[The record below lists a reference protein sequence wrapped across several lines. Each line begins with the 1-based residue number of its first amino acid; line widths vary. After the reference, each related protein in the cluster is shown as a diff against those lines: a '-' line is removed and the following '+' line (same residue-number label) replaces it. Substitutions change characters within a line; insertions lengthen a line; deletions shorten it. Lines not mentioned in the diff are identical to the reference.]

1 MKYLLN
7 SIFLTILLFSFQK
20 GNSQNSHLIDSDFS
34 EKDMSISVKQ
44 NSTYTNQTSKKISKI
59 FIYDWNHSYSSMS
72 TPLSKKLYS
81 EYDSSILKSSSNQ
94 RGKTLISQITI
105 DNNPVEWERVVN
117 NEDLIE
123 IRLDKELDI
132 NQKIKILFEYTL
144 YIPKFIE
151 NYGYTNDIINVKNCF
166 FRFVPKFNHEP
177 ILISNL
183 SLDDQF
189 FQKSIINLKI
199 KYNPIYSIN
208 TNLIK
213 DSSKTENNRNIDYY
227 LGSSVSDI
235 SLILNKNKDFKNVK
249 INKIN
254 VSSNSKRV
262 LSLKSNN
269 LQNIDKFLLD
279 YFPKNENKNI
289 VLDKNDFKKNSLYPY
304 SEIPDLLDP
313 FDENILNEI
322 NLLKNLLHYIFSN
335 SLSIDRRNLFWFSS
349 GLELYY
355 LNKFIEEY
363 HPDLL
368 LIGKFSNLF
377 FIKKHNLSK
386 TKFTNQFRLGYNFV
400 SARNLNQKLLLPSNE
415 LTRINYRLSSPAKS
429 FYSLKTLNSY
439 IGEKHFK
446 ESILQIINSEK
457 PIAQTIQI
465 QNIFESISS
474 KNLKWF
480 FSDYLNYDGLIDLKV
495 FKKKENFAIKNTM
508 GNDLNFPLPIEIEYL
523 DGTSKKEWF
532 NTNNYES
539 KLDYLNIS
547 KIIIDPDKLFLDEN
561 YKNNTYLNFKKNNKK
576 TIIRFFSDID
586 SHENN
591 QIFYRPQFLY
601 NLYDGFS
608 PGITLTNKSPIKK
621 RFTYLVSP
629 FYSFETK
636 NIIGNLNFNL
646 TTYHSKTFS
655 TNYYI
660 SLSKFHFDENL
671 SYTRFSPTI
680 LLTFRDK
687 NLVSNYKQF
696 LRYKYINI
704 NREQNNPSDNY
715 GISKFTYINSN
726 PGAKKSYSF
735 AYDLQFNKEI
745 IKNSITLNYRNYFS
759 EFRQY
764 NLRLFIGKFF
774 QNNNTDGLYNF
785 SVDRTTDY
793 LYDNYLFGRSESSG
807 FFSQQY
813 VRYEGA
819 FKSNISE
826 FKPNDFMISLNSGIT
841 IWKWIEAYFDYG
853 LFKNK
858 NEPILTGFDSGFRL
872 NIVENYFELFFPIYS
887 SEDFYINKKSYSNRI
902 RFILTLD
909 PENLTSLFTRRWF

>member
-1 MKYLLN
+1 
-7 SIFLTILLFSFQK
+7 
-20 GNSQNSHLIDSDFS
+20 
-34 EKDMSISVKQ
+34 
-44 NSTYTNQTSKKISKI
+44 
-59 FIYDWNHSYSSMS
+59 MS

-105 DNNPVEWERVVN
+105 DNKPVEWERVVN

-151 NYGYTNDIINVKNCF
+151 NYGYVNDIINVKNCF
-166 FRFVPKFNHEP
+166 FRFVPKFNNEP

-269 LQNIDKFLLD
+269 LQNIDNFLLD

-335 SLSIDRRNLFWFSS
+335 SLSVDRRNLFWFTS

-386 TKFTNQFRLGYNFV
+386 TNFTNQFRLGYNFV
-400 SARNLNQKLLLPSNE
+400 SARNLNQKLILPSNE

-429 FYSLKTLNSY
+429 FYSLKTLKSY

-446 ESILQIINSEK
+446 ESILKLINSEK

-480 FSDYLNYDGLIDLKV
+480 FSDFLNYDGLIDLKI

-532 NTNNYES
+532 NTNNYEN

-547 KIIIDPDKLFLDEN
+547 KINIDPDKLFLDEN

-576 TIIRFFSDID
+576 TIIRFFYDID

-629 FYSFETK
+629 FYSFETN
-636 NIIGNLNFNL
+636 NIIGNLNFNF

-671 SYTRFSPTI
+671 SYTRFSPTV

-696 LRYKYINI
+696 LRYKYISI

-745 IKNSITLNYRNYFS
+745 IKNSITLNYRNYFD

-826 FKPNDFMISLNSGIT
+826 FKPNDFMISLNTGIT

>member
-1 MKYLLN
+1 MYTIVEAVIYITF
-7 SIFLTILLFSFQK
+7 SIHKIV
-20 GNSQNSHLIDSDFS
+20 S
-34 EKDMSISVKQ
+34 E
-44 NSTYTNQTSKKISKI
+44 
-59 FIYDWNHSYSSMS
+59 
-72 TPLSKKLYS
+72 
-81 EYDSSILKSSSNQ
+81 
-94 RGKTLISQITI
+94 
-105 DNNPVEWERVVN
+105 
-117 NEDLIE
+117 
-123 IRLDKELDI
+123 
-132 NQKIKILFEYTL
+132 
-144 YIPKFIE
+144 
-151 NYGYTNDIINVKNCF
+151 
-166 FRFVPKFNHEP
+166 
-177 ILISNL
+177 
-183 SLDDQF
+183 
-189 FQKSIINLKI
+189 
-199 KYNPIYSIN
+199 
-208 TNLIK
+208 
-213 DSSKTENNRNIDYY
+213 
-227 LGSSVSDI
+227 
-235 SLILNKNKDFKNVK
+235 
-249 INKIN
+249 
-254 VSSNSKRV
+254 
-262 LSLKSNN
+262 
-269 LQNIDKFLLD
+269 
-279 YFPKNENKNI
+279 
-289 VLDKNDFKKNSLYPY
+289 
-304 SEIPDLLDP
+304 
-313 FDENILNEI
+313 
-322 NLLKNLLHYIFSN
+322 
-335 SLSIDRRNLFWFSS
+335 
-349 GLELYY
+349 
-355 LNKFIEEY
+355 
-363 HPDLL
+363 
-368 LIGKFSNLF
+368 
-377 FIKKHNLSK
+377 
-386 TKFTNQFRLGYNFV
+386 
-400 SARNLNQKLLLPSNE
+400 
-415 LTRINYRLSSPAKS
+415 
-429 FYSLKTLNSY
+429 
-439 IGEKHFK
+439 
-446 ESILQIINSEK
+446 
-457 PIAQTIQI
+457 
-465 QNIFESISS
+465 
-474 KNLKWF
+474 F
-480 FSDYLNYDGLIDLKV
+480 FSDFLNYDGLIDLKV

-508 GNDLNFPLPIEIEYL
+508 GNDLNFPFPIEIQFL

-539 KLDYLNIS
+539 KLEYLNIS
-547 KIIIDPDKLFLDEN
+547 KIIIDPDKLLLDEN

-636 NIIGNLNFNL
+636 NVIGNLNFNL

-671 SYTRFSPTI
+671 SYTRFSPTV

-696 LRYKYINI
+696 LRYKYISI

-745 IKNSITLNYRNYFS
+745 IKNSITLNYRNYFD

-819 FKSNISE
+819 FKSDISE
-826 FKPNDFMISLNSGIT
+826 FKPNDLMISLNTGIT